1 MENVNKYLLYLRK
14 SRQDNESETVEEVLE
29 RHEKQLQEFA
39 IREFGHKIPEDNIY
53 REVVSGETIE
63 DRPQIKV
70 MFDRLQKE
78 DIKGVLVIEPQ
89 RLTRG
94 DLYECGLVVHTFRY
108 SHTLVMTPTKTYNIE
123 DKYDRKFF
131 EMELTRGNDYLEY
144 TKEILMRGRSL
155 SAHEGK
161 YISSVPPYGYD
172 RLKLDKGYTLVINE
186 KEAELVKL
194 AYHLYVDEGL
204 GAQLIAQRL
213 NALGAKPRKSQRF
226 SPTAIRQLLS
236 NEVYIG
242 KIKWGHKKV
251 VKVME
256 NGKVVKKRPR
266 NHNYELIDGLHTPI
280 ISEELF
286 KKAQE
291 KRGRMTREAV
301 DTELKNIFAGL
312 IKCKKCGGAIA
323 MRIHRNNGQRYRED
337 RYYCR
342 SGVYCTNKSSLTRLV
357 QEAIIK
363 TLREY
368 LEDFKIKLESNDNS
382 AMEAHQ
388 KIIMNL
394 EKELDEIETRQDQ
407 LYDFLEKGLYT
418 PEVFMVRN
426 DKLKEERENAK
437 LALKNAKQNVPSVKE
452 YEQKYYSLFQAL
464 SAIDDPNISA
474 KTKNNLLKEV
484 IDVIYY
490 EKDEP
495 DIPHKSR
502 GEIKLEVI
510 LK

>member
-1 MENVNKYLLYLRK
+1 MENVLIYLRK

-29 RHEKQLQEFA
+29 RHEKQLQEYA
-39 IREFGHKIPEDNIY
+39 IKTFGHAIQEENIY
-53 REVVSGETIE
+53 REVVSGETI
-63 DRPQIKV
+63 DNRPQVKA
-70 MFDRLQKE
+70 MFDRMQRE
-78 DIKGVLVIEPQ
+78 DVKGVLVIEPQ

-108 SHTLVMTPTKTYNIE
+108 SKTLVITPTKTYDLE

-144 TKEILMRGRSL
+144 TKEILMRGRAH

-172 RLKLDKGYTLVINE
+172 RLKLDKGYTLAINE
-186 KEAELVKL
+186 KEAELVRL
-194 AYHLYVDEGL
+194 AFHLYANEGL
-204 GAQLIAQRL
+204 GANTICQRL
-213 NALGAKPRKSQRF
+213 NALGAVPRKAKRF
-226 SPTAIRQLLS
+226 SPTAVRQLLR

-251 VKVME
+251 VTVME
-256 NGKVVKKRPR
+256 NGKIVKKRPR
-266 NHNYELIDGLHTPI
+266 NYDYEVIEGLHKAI
-280 ISEELF
+280 IDEELF

-291 KRGRMTREAV
+291 QRGRMTKEKV
-301 DTELKNIFAGL
+301 DTELRNIFAGL

-323 MRIHRNNGQRYRED
+323 MRTHRHNGVKTRAD

-342 SGVYCTNKSSLTRLV
+342 SGVYCTNIGSDV
-357 QEAIIK
+357 EIVNEAIIQ
-363 TLREY
+363 TLKNY
-368 LEDFKIKLESNDNS
+368 LEDFKVKLENNDDSIMRN
-382 AMEAHQ
+382 HQ

-394 EKELDEIETRQDQ
+394 EKELDEIETRQEQ

-418 PEVFMVRN
+418 PDVFMVRN
-426 DKLKEERENAK
+426 DKLKVEREETK
-437 LALKNAKQNVPSVKE
+437 EALKNAKQNVPDVKE

-474 KTKNNLLKEV
+474 KTKNKLLKEV

-490 EKDEP
+490 EKDEK

-502 GEIKLEVI
+502 GKVMLEVI